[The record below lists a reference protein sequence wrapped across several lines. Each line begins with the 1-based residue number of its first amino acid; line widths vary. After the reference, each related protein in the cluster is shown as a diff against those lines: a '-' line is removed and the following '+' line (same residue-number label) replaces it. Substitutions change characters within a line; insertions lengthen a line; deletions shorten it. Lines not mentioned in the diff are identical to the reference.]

1 MKTYKIIIA
10 LVLFSIVLSS
20 CTKDTINELS
30 KEEKFISERFV
41 SDEGGEQDKTVKK
54 EEE

>member
-20 CTKDTINELS
+20 CTKDTIKELS
-30 KEEKFISERFV
+30 KEEEFISERFV
-41 SDEGGEQDKTVKK
+41 SDDGGKLYKIVKKK
-54 EEE
+54 EE